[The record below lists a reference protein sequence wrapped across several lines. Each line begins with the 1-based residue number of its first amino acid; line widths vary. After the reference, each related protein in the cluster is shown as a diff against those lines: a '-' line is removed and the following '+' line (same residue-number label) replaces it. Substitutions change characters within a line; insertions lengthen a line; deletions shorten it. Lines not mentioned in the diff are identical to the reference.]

1 MPRLSAQEQIAL
13 SEFAQGVRQRFG
25 QRVAEIRLFGSRARG
40 EGRGDSDLDVFV
52 QLEGLTREDRRF
64 VQDLAFDIGLSRG
77 LLLSPLLA
85 DAMGWRADLPLG
97 QAIERE
103 GVRL

>member
-13 SEFAQGVRQRFG
+13 SELAQGVRQRFG
-25 QRVAEIRLFGSRARG
+25 QRVTEIRLFGSRARG

-52 QLEGLTREDRRF
+52 QLLGLTREDRRV
-64 VQDLAFDIGLSRG
+64 VQDLAFDVGLSHG
-77 LLLSPLLA
+77 LVLSPLLA
-85 DAMGWRADLPLG
+85 DTTEWRADLPLG